1 MLKSSCFTYS
11 FIGILFFSVMGCAS
25 TGVVLMEKDIYMVA
39 KRSAQFGFGP
49 SYGVKADVYQEA
61 NDFCAKQ
68 NKKLETVKLD
78 MEDGGFARPAS
89 VSLQFRCVSD
99 STSK

>member
-1 MLKSSCFTYS
+1 MKRLIIIVALLLT
-11 FIGILFFSVMGCAS
+11 GCAS
-25 TGVVLMEKDIYMVA
+25 TGVVLIEKDIYMVA
-39 KRSAQFGFGP
+39 KRSAQVGFGP

-89 VSLQFRCVSD
+89 VSLQFRCGSD